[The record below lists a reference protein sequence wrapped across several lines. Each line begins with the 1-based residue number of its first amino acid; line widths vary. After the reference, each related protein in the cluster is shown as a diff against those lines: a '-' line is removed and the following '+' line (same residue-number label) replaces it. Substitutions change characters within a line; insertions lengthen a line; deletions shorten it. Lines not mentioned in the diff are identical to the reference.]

1 MNQLFINNEFV
12 ESKSTDTMD
21 VINPAT
27 EEKIDTI
34 TFATESEVN
43 SAVEKS
49 KHAQLEWEKVPQPTR
64 ADHVKMLI
72 PLLEE
77 HKDEIAKLYVQEQG
91 KTLASAKG
99 EIDKSIHFID
109 YMTSQSMNNKGEVL
123 QNSRENETILL
134 TKKPIGVTAGIVPWN
149 APIMVLMRKVIPAIV
164 TGCSV
169 VIKPSEET
177 SLVTLKIAELFRQST
192 IAAGLIQILPGKGE
206 ALGTQLAEHPDIQLI
221 SITGSMR
228 AGKSVFAKSANT
240 VKKVNLELGGNAPVL
255 VTSNANLDKAVDYIV
270 TARINNAGQVCTCP
284 ERIFVHKAIHS
295 TFINKL
301 KEKMQSLTVG
311 DPFDNKTDYGA
322 LINQKQLNNVDEK
335 VQNAVNNGAQLIT
348 GGHIIDR
355 PGYFY
360 EPTILD
366 QVDPEDSA
374 FKEEIFGPVL
384 PIVQYNNFDEAIEQ
398 ANNTNAGLSSYIF
411 SEDLKEIMTATES
424 LKFGEVYANCEAE
437 EVVNGYH
444 AGWRES
450 GLGGADGVRG
460 LEEYYNTTVS
470 YIRYD

>member
-192 IAAGLIQILPGKGE
+192 IPAGLIQILPGKGE

-322 LINQKQLNNVDEK
+322 LINQKQLNSVDEK